1 MHGETVLE
9 KLLTEGISV
18 PNSCRAGV
26 CQSCLLRA
34 TEGTPPPSAQQ
45 GLKDSWRARGY
56 FLSCIARPSEDL
68 TVTTEDDDSLL
79 APVELI
85 ERSWLSP
92 TVLRLRFGTQEPFPY
107 RPGQYVSLVSKTG
120 LTRSYSVASLPSL
133 EPYLELHVR
142 ILPEGRMSQWLR
154 DVPIGTSAQI
164 RGPAG
169 ECFYVPGRP
178 TQPLLLCGVGTGLA
192 PLFGVVREAL
202 RQEHSGPIVLI
213 HGARSPS
220 GLYLRDELSQLAAK
234 HPNLSYLP
242 VVLGADSDDST
253 GAGLSNCIVSPLDA
267 LVKSRFAKL
276 AGQRAFLCGDAEL
289 VGVLRKQVFMQGCS
303 RRDILA
309 DAFVMADRP
318 AVP

>member
-1 MHGETVLE
+1 M
-9 KLLTEGISV
+9 
-18 PNSCRAGV
+18 
-26 CQSCLLRA
+26 
-34 TEGTPPPSAQQ
+34 
-45 GLKDSWRARGY
+45 
-56 FLSCIARPSEDL
+56 ARPSEDL
-68 TVTTEDDDSLL
+68 TVTMEDSDSLL
-79 APVELI
+79 APVELH
-85 ERSWLSP
+85 ERSWLSQS
-92 TVLRLRFGTQEPFPY
+92 VLRLRFVTQEPFPY
-107 RPGQYVSLVSKTG
+107 QPGQYVSLVGKSG
-120 LTRSYSVASLPSL
+120 LTRCYSVASVPTL

-142 ILPEGRMSQWLR
+142 ILTEGRMSQWLR
-154 DVPIGTSAQI
+154 DLPIGTAAQI

-178 TQPLLLCGVGTGLA
+178 TQPLLMCGVGTGLA

-220 GLYLRDELSQLAAK
+220 GLYLRDELRELTAK

-242 VVLGADSDDST
+242 VVLGADPSNTTEADLSD
-253 GAGLSNCIVSPLDA
+253 CIVSPLDV
-267 LVKSRFAKL
+267 LVKSRFPKL
-276 AGQRAFLCGDAEL
+276 TGQRAFLCGDAEL

-318 AVP
+318 TGS